1 MQANTGAP
9 PPLELPFLSG
19 APSSTEAGPVTPR
32 GQSEWQLLPL
42 PREDL
47 LTLKTALE
55 EEDDPLATLRALGVQ
70 LYHKPYFRIRTPL
83 GTQVV
88 SHTSA
93 AMPEDAFPSIVEWCQ
108 RNGDTTSRAFGEV
121 MELSRRDT
129 QPLLGN
135 LKRITLGQM
144 HVLQTFLAG
153 GSDVDSETSSLR
165 DGTTSG
171 SVGAGGGSANSQ
183 AGGSLA
189 LSGGLMVLP
198 GGVGTATDSPL
209 SRFGLSVYDRPFCES
224 GAKFGLD
231 NTDVDLNDMYTGEL
245 SSVVDFARKHRTKSL
260 PCLLREAHR
269 VPCFEVAGVFADKA
283 VSQRSLCQLIC
294 DSTLR
299 EDMRQKKLVV
309 AGWLQ
314 SGEWKTCRAL
324 ARHHSVIVIDAEH
337 GAITLDQIAMCLEI
351 MAANGCLGIVRV
363 PFDLDRRKAF
373 ARRCLDAGAIGILF
387 PNVQSADEAHDI
399 IQNCYYPSAATAAAA
414 NGGGGGGADKQHVSG
429 TRGFGY
435 GGCNQD
441 GAAFTKYAAIA
452 NDKVVIGV
460 QLENRAAFSSEVLDG
475 ILQTEG
481 LCFTQDGPYDHSGSY
496 GVPGQTSDP
505 RVKSDLAL
513 YRQKCGEHGITA
525 GKHVVLPTASAV
537 RAAVDDGYSF
547 VALGTD
553 LVHVMEAACNIVS
566 EVSAIL
572 PARCRLVAHCWP
584 G

>member
-171 SVGAGGGSANSQ
+171 SASRRDSASAGAGGGSANSQ

-189 LSGGLMVLP
+189 LSGGLVVLP

-231 NTDVDLNDMYTGEL
+231 NTDVDLNDMYVW
-245 SSVVDFARKHRTKSL
+245 VVVVGFAGACSGGVPYAALRIFMKAETCSSL
-260 PCLLREAHR
+260 PGLLSD
-269 VPCFEVAGVFADKA
+269 GQA
-283 VSQRSLCQLIC
+283 VSTTHRL
-294 DSTLR
+294 
-299 EDMRQKKLVV
+299 
-309 AGWLQ
+309 
-314 SGEWKTCRAL
+314 
-324 ARHHSVIVIDAEH
+324 
-337 GAITLDQIAMCLEI
+337 
-351 MAANGCLGIVRV
+351 
-363 PFDLDRRKAF
+363 
-373 ARRCLDAGAIGILF
+373 
-387 PNVQSADEAHDI
+387 
-399 IQNCYYPSAATAAAA
+399 
-414 NGGGGGGADKQHVSG
+414 
-429 TRGFGY
+429 
-435 GGCNQD
+435 
-441 GAAFTKYAAIA
+441 
-452 NDKVVIGV
+452 
-460 QLENRAAFSSEVLDG
+460 
-475 ILQTEG
+475 
-481 LCFTQDGPYDHSGSY
+481 
-496 GVPGQTSDP
+496 
-505 RVKSDLAL
+505 
-513 YRQKCGEHGITA
+513 
-525 GKHVVLPTASAV
+525 AV
-537 RAAVDDGYSF
+537 RTELLTSRP
-547 VALGTD
+547 
-553 LVHVMEAACNIVS
+553 
-566 EVSAIL
+566 
-572 PARCRLVAHCWP
+572 PAPLRL
-584 G
+584 